1 MTPKFSKALVER
13 ITKHFAEQYNTVIT
27 EEQAQEYLDSLA
39 DFLVIVTSKTGEVDY
54 RRFSVCPDE
63 IKDIP

>member
-1 MTPKFSKALVER
+1 MITKFSEALVDR

-39 DFLVIVTSKTGEVDY
+39 DFLVIVTSKTGEADY

-63 IKDIP
+63 PKDTL

>member
-1 MTPKFSKALVER
+1 MIPKFSKALVDR
-13 ITKHFAEQYNTVIT
+13 ITKHFAEQYNTIIT

-39 DFLVIVTSKTGEVDY
+39 DFLVIVTSKTGEADY

-63 IKDIP
+63 PKDTP

>member
-1 MTPKFSKALVER
+1 MIPKFSKALVDR

-39 DFLVIVTSKTGEVDY
+39 DFLVIVTSKTGEADY
-54 RRFSVCPDE
+54 RRFFVCPDE
-63 IKDIP
+63 PDEKL